1 MSELHTFKN
10 NILQLLHEV
19 LNSKLVANLKTPT
32 DICNVIYPYVRAVI
46 DDSSAYEESKTSYIY
61 KCISVHFE
69 SGIPEYKRM
78 DLETSM
84 CFTLYMYI
92 YH

>member
-1 MSELHTFKN
+1 MSESHTFNN

-19 LNSKLVANLKTPT
+19 VTSRLVADLKTPT
-32 DICNVIYPYVRAVI
+32 DICDVLYPYVRSVI
-46 DDSSAYEESKTSYIY
+46 DDENAYEESKKSYVY
-61 KCISVHFE
+61 KCISNHVE
-69 SGIPEYKRM
+69 SGLPEYKRM
-78 DLETSM
+78 DFETSM

>member
-1 MSELHTFKN
+1 MSDTEIFSFNALK
-10 NILQLLHEV
+10 QLDEV
-19 LNSKLVANLKTPT
+19 IKSSTVANLKTAN
-32 DICNVIYPYVRAVI
+32 DIHDVIYPYVRAVI
-46 DDSSAYEESKTSYIY
+46 DDVDAYEESKTSYIY
-61 KCISVHFE
+61 KCISLHIE
-69 SGIPEYKRM
+69 SGESVYNRM